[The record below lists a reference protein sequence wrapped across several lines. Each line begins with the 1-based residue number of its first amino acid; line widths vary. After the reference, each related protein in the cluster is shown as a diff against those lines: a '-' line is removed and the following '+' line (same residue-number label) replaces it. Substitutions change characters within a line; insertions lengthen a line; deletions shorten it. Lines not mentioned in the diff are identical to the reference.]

1 MLGVSKMSK
10 RTHFDGK
17 RFFKIFVTLEGV
29 FFVCVMKHAIVSQL
43 LQELCRLFSDSL
55 NAGELNKA

>member
-1 MLGVSKMSK
+1 MSK

-29 FFVCVMKHAIVSQL
+29 FFVWVMKHAIVSQL